1 MSDNVIDHLTAPE
14 RFGTQ
19 TRLAQAAGVR
29 PHTISEKRHTN
40 CLTHAQMRRILIV
53 APNMGVS
60 IGPEDFFP
68 GVIGGGSPDAP
79 ANDIGADDP
88 DVRRAA

>member
-19 TRLAQAAGVR
+19 TRLAEAAGVR

-40 CLTHAQMRRILIV
+40 SLTHAQMRRILTV
-53 APNMGVS
+53 APQMGIS
-60 IGPEDFFP
+60 ISPDDFFP
-68 GVIGGGSPDAP
+68 GVLSQAQPANDDAP
-79 ANDIGADDP
+79 ASE
-88 DVRRAA
+88 AA